1 MYNEYENYVNNVI
14 NNLNDFKNNEK
25 YNCILEH
32 LSEEKGSEYVNYI
45 ESFLKETFTEISFDN
60 INDYLLLNDKYG
72 NPKKCSYTIFN
83 NKILCSPSS
92 LRYIYHSLII
102 LKYIKY
108 TNSKKIVEVGCGYGG
123 LFLAINHFSKI
134 LEIPID
140 KYYLIDLPIICE
152 LIKSYLEKYSD
163 INFSYILKS
172 AYSYGEDID
181 DNELFFIS
189 NYCFTEIN
197 KEHRDSYILKLFPK
211 LNNGF
216 IIWQTVFGLPIKNI
230 NILEKDIKKV
240 VEETPQTASVT
251 NKNYFV
257 YF

>member
-1 MYNEYENYVNNVI
+1 MYNEYKNYVKDVI
-14 NNLNDFKNNEK
+14 NNLTDFKNNIK
-25 YNCILEH
+25 YNDILEH
-32 LSEEKGSEYVNYI
+32 VSEEQGSEYVNYI
-45 ESFLKETFTEISFDN
+45 EIFLKETFTQISFDN

-72 NPKKCSYTIFN
+72 NPKKYSYTIFDN
-83 NKILCSPSS
+83 TILCSPSS

-134 LEIPID
+134 LDILID
-140 KYYLIDLPIICE
+140 KYYLIDLPIICHV
-152 LIKSYLEKYSD
+152 IKSYLEQYSD
-163 INFSYILKS
+163 INISYILKS

-197 KEHRDSYILKLFPK
+197 KQHRDSYILKLFPK

-216 IIWQTVFGLPIKNI
+216 IIWQTVFGLPIQNI
-230 NILEKDIKKV
+230 NIIGKHIKKV

>member
-1 MYNEYENYVNNVI
+1 MYNEYENCVKNE
-14 NNLNDFKNNEK
+14 LTDFKNNRI
-25 YNCILEH
+25 YNSILEH
-32 LSEEKGSEYVNYI
+32 VTEEQGKEYVNYI
-45 ESFLKETFTEISFDN
+45 ENFLKETFTQISFYN

-72 NPKKCSYTIFN
+72 NPKKYSYTIFD

-108 TNSKKIVEVGCGYGG
+108 TNSKKILEVGCGYGG

-134 LEIPID
+134 LEISID
-140 KYYLIDLPIICE
+140 KYYLIDLPIICQ
-152 LIKSYLEKYSD
+152 LIKCYLEQYSD
-163 INFSYILKS
+163 INISYILKS

-211 LNNGF
+211 INNGF
-216 IIWQTVFGLPIKNI
+216 IIWQTVFGLPIKNT
-230 NILEKDIKKV
+230 NIIGKDIKKI
-240 VEETPQTASVT
+240 VEETPQTAPVT